1 MMETFL
7 QTVFSNLLFALI
19 LAGVAWGTERFLRKP
34 LLAHLLWV
42 AVFIKL
48 LSPPIISFSLPEI
61 AFAPSF
67 LIEKETISTSSGGGI
82 FLITECLKYC
92 GWEILFIL
100 WAGGS
105 FLILGN
111 CLRKIIH
118 FNRLLCSGAG
128 SPSQEIVKLAEEL
141 TSKLNLKRV
150 PLLQITS
157 AKISPM
163 VWWIGG
169 RIRIILPRVLL
180 EKFSHEGIRWVLA
193 HELTHVARRD
203 YLIRWLEFLSS
214 VIFWWNPLIR
224 WVKNH
229 LRQNEE
235 ICCDDQVIEIFAVNR
250 RKYAETLLDAV
261 ELLSEGTL
269 KAPAVASEMNGG
281 GFLERRLRSIVSAGS
296 HRPSYSQ
303 RVCMGLCVA
312 VVLPMTCLIGQ
323 DSTSDRFKEEGQRA
337 IVSTEK
343 KSQYSELVPV
353 VDVDGDSSNI
363 PVRNQITFYIVG
375 EPPFKIIHTDEKISE
390 ADQLTREELRLFVT
404 LQFNQDLRN
413 QEIRSLNIPYRSL
426 QRNQDQ
432 LQIHRIQISE
442 QVEKWEKYLA
452 ELPLAKKMVIQT
464 IIRDKVLYALEEQID
479 MQLRNRILTSDQK
492 LYLCELCQDIQERR
506 RQIREKLLCEFQQ
519 SFLPVPVQTRS

>member
-180 EKFSHEGIRWVLA
+180 EKFPHEGIRWVLA

-214 VIFWWNPLIR
+214 VIFWWNPLIC

-261 ELLSEGTL
+261 ELLS
-269 KAPAVASEMNGG
+269 
-281 GFLERRLRSIVSAGS
+281 
-296 HRPSYSQ
+296 
-303 RVCMGLCVA
+303 
-312 VVLPMTCLIGQ
+312 PMPGDL
-323 DSTSDRFKEEGQRA
+323 
-337 IVSTEK
+337 
-343 KSQYSELVPV
+343 V
-353 VDVDGDSSNI
+353 VDVAACPGGKSVGAAIAMNNSGKILSFDIHPNKLPLITRTAARMGVDIIETGVRDGRTPAGELAGKADRVICDVPCSALGLINSK
-363 PVRNQITFYIVG
+363 PGVRLKDAEAFASLPQLQYTMLENACEMLRPGGRVVYSTCTFNR
-375 EPPFKIIHTDEKISE
+375 DENEGVTSPLLSQHRDMVKIS
-390 ADQLTREELRLFVT
+390 DRLFMT
-404 LQFNQDLRN
+404 
-413 QEIRSLNIPYRSL
+413 YR
-426 QRNQDQ
+426 DGT
-432 LQIHRIQISE
+432 E
-442 QVEKWEKYLA
+442 GFYVCCMEKRK
-452 ELPLAKKMVIQT
+452 
-464 IIRDKVLYALEEQID
+464 DG
-479 MQLRNRILTSDQK
+479 
-492 LYLCELCQDIQERR
+492 
-506 RQIREKLLCEFQQ
+506 
-519 SFLPVPVQTRS
+519 

>member
-1 MMETFL
+1 
-7 QTVFSNLLFALI
+7 
-19 LAGVAWGTERFLRKP
+19 
-34 LLAHLLWV
+34 
-42 AVFIKL
+42 
-48 LSPPIISFSLPEI
+48 
-61 AFAPSF
+61 
-67 LIEKETISTSSGGGI
+67 
-82 FLITECLKYC
+82 
-92 GWEILFIL
+92 
-100 WAGGS
+100 
-105 FLILGN
+105 
-111 CLRKIIH
+111 
-118 FNRLLCSGAG
+118 
-128 SPSQEIVKLAEEL
+128 
-141 TSKLNLKRV
+141 
-150 PLLQITS
+150 
-157 AKISPM
+157 
-163 VWWIGG
+163 
-169 RIRIILPRVLL
+169 
-180 EKFSHEGIRWVLA
+180 
-193 HELTHVARRD
+193 
-203 YLIRWLEFLSS
+203 
-214 VIFWWNPLIR
+214 
-224 WVKNH
+224 
-229 LRQNEE
+229 
-235 ICCDDQVIEIFAVNR
+235 
-250 RKYAETLLDAV
+250 
-261 ELLSEGTL
+261 
-269 KAPAVASEMNGG
+269 
-281 GFLERRLRSIVSAGS
+281 
-296 HRPSYSQ
+296 
-303 RVCMGLCVA
+303 MGLCVA